1 MKNFIV
7 ILLVAVS
14 AQVFAQKNVTEIEIM
29 TSAQC
34 GMCKDRIEKALAYEK
49 GVIKSE
55 VDLATKK
62 VKVKYNTKKTNPDKI
77 RLAISN
83 VGHDADDIAADP
95 VAYEKLPACCR
106 KPGDPKKV
114 EHGPGD
120 GHGHE

>member
-1 MKNFIV
+1 MKKVF
-7 ILLVAVS
+7 LMMLVALSVQ
-14 AQVFAQKNVTEIEIM
+14 AFAQKNVTEIEIM

-55 VDLATKK
+55 VDMTTKK
-62 VKVKYNTKKTNPDKI
+62 VKVTYKTKKTNPDKI
-77 RLAISN
+77 RLAISK

-95 VAYEKLPACCR
+95 VAYEKLPGCCR

-120 GHGHE
+120 GHGQE